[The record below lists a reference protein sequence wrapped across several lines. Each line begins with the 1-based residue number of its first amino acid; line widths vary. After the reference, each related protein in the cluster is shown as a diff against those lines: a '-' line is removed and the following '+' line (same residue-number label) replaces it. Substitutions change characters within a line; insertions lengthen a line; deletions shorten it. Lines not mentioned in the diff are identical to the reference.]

1 MFTNVNLVL
10 PIMGISLCVVSLLM
24 DLIYSLKSE
33 KRDFDKALQNN
44 KEAIMFSVKAVDDRV
59 RSVEAELA
67 RMNRSG
73 VF

>member
-33 KRDFDKALQNN
+33 KRDFDKALYNN